1 MPTNKTP
8 VRPSGG
14 TTIDLTAARIDS
26 RIDELLQAIEGDTHS
41 FEPASILCDLTGMP
55 TQSAAPVQNP
65 VERVLESLE
74 PSTHEA
80 HLGRLNHYEITSVM
94 GRGGFGVVLRA
105 QDQKLHR
112 DVAIKVLSP
121 VLAHD
126 ETHRERFL
134 TEARSAA
141 AVKHANVVQIYAVEE
156 HPLPFLVMELVEG
169 RTLHR
174 HLADIGPLPA
184 AQILPLAVQIAAGLS
199 AAHAQRIVHR
209 DIKPANILVESGT
222 RPVVKLTDFGLA
234 HTVDDNHLVLQKV
247 LLGTPAYM
255 SPEQVRGEATDHR
268 SDLFSLG
275 SVLYF
280 LCCGQPA
287 FSESSTIDLLKSV
300 TDKSPVPLLQRV
312 PGLPRRLVRIIE
324 RLQQKDAAQ
333 RYGSADELL
342 ADLERASRQIPLSR
356 LKSPLA
362 WLSVAAAATA
372 CWTLLPALSDSPTD
386 TAPGSGDQA
395 ALTAALTA
403 TSQTRSPGEIASP
416 GSTDSFLAEQ
426 KVYDVL
432 AEMARRNPAFDPRRA
447 DFGITDG
454 RITFF
459 RSAWAADFT
468 PLAVLTDVERLELYT
483 LEGIGT
489 PTDLSFV
496 TNMKRLKVLKVD
508 GLPLK
513 DLEPLRGLPLEELS
527 MWCWNWNGLVNDGD
541 LSPLEGMPLQRI
553 NAGGALIKSLEPL
566 RGLPLTELNLNSTS
580 VTDISPLADL
590 QSLKILTLGTSKI
603 TDIGPLAGLPLMELE
618 LSNTAVHDLSPLE
631 GAPLRVLSIPGM
643 TIDDLSVLTR
653 VPLNSLR
660 MDYDAAAHRELLQQL
675 TSLEQ
680 LNHRPIEE
688 FLNEEVAAEE

>member
-1 MPTNKTP
+1 MPTNKTS

-26 RIDELLQAIEGDTHS
+26 RIEELLHVIEGETHS

-55 TQSAAPVQNP
+55 TQSAAPMQNP
-65 VERVLESLE
+65 VERVLASLE
-74 PSTHEA
+74 PSAHEA
-80 HLGRLNHYEITSVM
+80 HLGRLNHYEVTSVM

-105 QDQKLHR
+105 HDQKLHR

-156 HPLPFLVMELVEG
+156 RPLPFLVMELVEG

-174 HLADIGPLPA
+174 HLADTGPLSA
-184 AQILPLAVQIAAGLS
+184 AAVLPLAVQIAAGLS

-287 FSESSTIDLLKSV
+287 FSESSTIDLLRSV
-300 TDKSPVPLLQRV
+300 TDKSPVPLLLRV

-324 RLQQKDAAQ
+324 RLHQKDAAL
-333 RYGSADELL
+333 RYSSADELL
-342 ADLERASRQIPLSR
+342 ADLERASRRVPLSR

-372 CWTLLPALSDSPTD
+372 CWTLLPALSEAPTD
-386 TAPGSGDQA
+386 AASGPSDPA
-395 ALTAALTA
+395 AMI
-403 TSQTRSPGEIASP
+403 TSSETPSPDSFASP
-416 GSTDSFLAEQ
+416 GSADSFPAEQ

-459 RSAWAADFT
+459 RSAWASDFT

-483 LEGIGT
+483 LEGIST

-496 TNMKRLKVLKVD
+496 TNMRQLKVLKVD

-553 NAGGALIKSLEPL
+553 NAGGALIRSLEPL

-580 VTDISPLADL
+580 VSDISPLAEL
-590 QSLKILTLGTSKI
+590 QQLKILTLGDSKVA
-603 TDIGPLAGLPLMELE
+603 DIGPLAGLPLLELE
-618 LSNTAVHDLSPLE
+618 LSNTAVHDLSPLK

-643 TIDDLSVLTR
+643 NIDDLSVLTQ

-660 MDYDAAAHRELLQQL
+660 MDYDADIHRELLKQF

-688 FLNEEVAAEE
+688 LLNPEVAAEE